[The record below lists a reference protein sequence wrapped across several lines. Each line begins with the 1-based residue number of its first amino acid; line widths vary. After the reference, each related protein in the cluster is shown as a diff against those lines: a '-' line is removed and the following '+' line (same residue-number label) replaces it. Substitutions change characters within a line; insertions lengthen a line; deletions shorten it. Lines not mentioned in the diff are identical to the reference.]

1 MGKIPVAVVTG
12 HHNFDVPGFQKLL
25 DCMPQV
31 AFYLQDLHNFVS
43 DKENLMKLTKLLFS
57 TIFTK
62 SPQ

>member
-43 DKENLMKLTKLLFS
+43 DEGKFNDTY
-57 TIFTK
+57 
-62 SPQ
+62 